1 MKYAVRS
8 LKYLILICVL
18 YVALTWLSAL
28 YTYGGMVDVVT
39 LMRAQLVSERGMW
52 LIVASLLLAIFYP
65 RFGYICR
72 VVQGADIEADRIRI
86 DNAMKIYGFKFVEV
100 RDGALVYRAEGIINR
115 IVLLFEDEILVR
127 QIEGGIEVEGI
138 RRRAVRILLQ
148 LKAYIEHKGRE

>member
-8 LKYLILICVL
+8 LKYLLLICVL

-28 YTYGGMVDVVT
+28 YTYDGMVDVVT
-39 LMRAQLVSERGMW
+39 LMRAQLGSDRGKL
-52 LIVASLLLAIFYP
+52 LIVASMLLAIFYP
-65 RFGYICR
+65 RFGYIRR
-72 VVQGADIEADRIRI
+72 VVQRADIEADRLRI

-100 RDGALVYRAEGIINR
+100 REGALVYRAEGVINR

-148 LKAYIEHKGRE
+148 LNAYIEYRERE

>member
-8 LKYLILICVL
+8 LKYLLLICVL

-28 YTYGGMVDVVT
+28 YTYDGMVDVVT
-39 LMRAQLVSERGMW
+39 LMRAQLGSQRGTL

-65 RFGYICR
+65 RFGYIRR
-72 VVQGADIEADRIRI
+72 VVQGADIVTDRLRI
-86 DNAMKIYGFKFVEV
+86 DNAMKIYGFKFVEE
-100 RDGALVYRAEGIINR
+100 REGALVYRAEGVINR

-127 QIEGGIEVEGI
+127 QTEGGIEVEGI

-148 LKAYIEHKGRE
+148 LNAYIEHRERE